1 MTWVKPWNLG
11 SNLKIGCE
19 MRFEPLFW
27 HFLFFVW
34 AHLKDLFETFFCH
47 FFFVW
52 GHLRNLFDVFLGQF
66 FLFGHIWETLLKLV
80 LPSFLF
86 FEHTWGTSLKLV
98 LTFYFCLVTLEEP
111 LGSSFKDTFFHL
123 ADLKDFLNL
132 ALSYIFKQFSLQ
144 SNFRIIDWIGW
155 FLKFVLHGIIWL
167 KSSNFHIFLIFI
179 CESFIVFYPHLKL
192 FQLSSFSSLLVCCHF
207 CFYFHSLFNFFLV
220 VFRFL
225 NVFL

>member
-1 MTWVKPWNLG
+1 MFFWANFFCLGTFERLFWNLFY
-11 SNLKIGCE
+11 L
-19 MRFEPLFW
+19 
-27 HFLFFVW
+27 LFFS
-34 AHLKDLFETFFCH
+34 
-47 FFFVW
+47 
-52 GHLRNLFDVFLGQF
+52 
-66 FLFGHIWETLLKLV
+66 FG
-80 LPSFLF
+80 
-86 FEHTWGTSLKLV
+86 HTWGTSLKLV